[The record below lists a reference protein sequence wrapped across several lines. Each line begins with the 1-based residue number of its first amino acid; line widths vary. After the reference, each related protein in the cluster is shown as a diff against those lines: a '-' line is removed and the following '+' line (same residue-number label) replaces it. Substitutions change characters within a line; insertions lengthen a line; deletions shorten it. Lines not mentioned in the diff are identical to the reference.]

1 MTKKELENKLYDIC
15 GDVQVIVNKYYDYAA
30 KMKTNVSNGE
40 LLKITIDYYDDNL
53 VMLEFIFDDGS
64 IICEDFHLDHLEV
77 KYDLYLEEEIISL
90 IDNSSNKS
98 LHIQQ

>member
-1 MTKKELENKLYDIC
+1 MTKKELENKLNDIC
-15 GDVQVIVNKYYDYAA
+15 GDVQIILNKYYDYAA

-64 IICEDFHLDHLEV
+64 IICEDFMLHTTNFLTF
-77 KYDLYLEEEIISL
+77 DLKTSKDMINKIKEILSTWL
-90 IDNSSNKS
+90 PF
-98 LHIQQ
+98 

>member
-1 MTKKELENKLYDIC
+1 MTKKELESKLYDIC
-15 GDVQVIVNKYYDYAA
+15 GDVQIIINKYYDYAA

-40 LLKITIDYYDDNL
+40 LLKITIDNYDDNL

-64 IICEDFHLDHLEV
+64 ITCEDFHLDHLEV
-77 KYDLYLEEEIISL
+77 KYDLYLEEGIISL